1 MQRRFALGLLSAFC
15 LLLVARPGST
25 QAPEKMGDV
34 LRVRQEVT
42 HGFAEEDESTYNPL
56 EEKKEVFGGEKVI
69 SKRGAGTAI
78 LFNPEGGPRGLVQL
92 GSDTKLTFE
101 KKKAQA
107 ISEAIQGTLNLRIE
121 FGKLFALFSKQGTP
135 DEHRITISTPNGLVT
150 LRGTALYL
158 EVARDGSTSIFVL
171 EGSVLVE
178 PKDGGE
184 AVPVPANHQ
193 TYIAAGQ
200 APTAPMSFE
209 TGREGGPDLQTM
221 GEFVLLEPPLIDLDD
236 PRLGLPK

>member
-1 MQRRFALGLLSAFC
+1 MMQRRFALGLLSAFC
-15 LLLVARPGST
+15 LLLVARPGSA

-42 HGFAEEDESTYNPL
+42 RGFAEDDESTYDPL
-56 EEKKEVFGGEKVI
+56 EEKKEVFGGQKVI

-78 LFNPEGGPRGLVQL
+78 LFNPAGGPRGLVQL
-92 GSDTKLTFE
+92 GSDTKLAFE
-101 KKKAQA
+101 KKA

-121 FGKLFALFSKQGTP
+121 FGRLFALFSKQGAP
-135 DEHRITISTPNGLVT
+135 DEHRITISTPNGLVI
-150 LRGTALYL
+150 LGGTALYL

-171 EGSVLVE
+171 EGFVLVE
-178 PKDGGE
+178 PKDGGD

-236 PRLGLPK
+236 PRLDLPK